1 MIIYVQL
8 SCKTANLDL
17 TNIHIRLISIM
28 FGQYFKQISYNK
40 E

>member
-8 SCKTANLDL
+8 SCKTAKLYL
-17 TNIHIRLISIM
+17 TKIRIRLISIM